1 AVLFLFLALKRHTVS
16 IALLLLL
23 VATPFLV
30 QRNRLQWTTYWN
42 DLKPTL
48 QSVRA
53 NDMAEL
59 ALTDGG
65 YFAGHVVAAGNP
77 VHPEVRTLL
86 PEDLEAL
93 PLNLRP
99 RYLAV
104 LV

>member
-1 AVLFLFLALKRHTVS
+1 
-16 IALLLLL
+16 
-23 VATPFLV
+23 
-30 QRNRLQWTTYWN
+30 
-42 DLKPTL
+42 
-48 QSVRA
+48 
-53 NDMAEL
+53 MAEL

-77 VHPEVRTLL
+77 IHPEVRTLL

-104 LV
+104 LVTSGSEAALDWRTRYHDKLANWGYSVTVEVPYGALLERKF